1 MNEVVTQPLLLN
13 KKSRSS
19 RFSSWSGNGNSFR
32 DKISR
37 SIYIFLLFAMD
48 FIMFIYSI
56 NGRLIEN
63 GKVNQAVL
71 VILGAIFA
79 VSLTL
84 ILLLSFSKIAQNV
97 LCALV
102 TMLVTI
108 MFFYQFGM
116 GDVDNFL
123 EVWLNKHARWL
134 SFLCICPSPWII
146 GFILGL
152 LVFFAFLYSDA
163 ILFVML
169 IFLFSAAIG
178 VHKNES
184 LAPAKTEYQEVKKLP
199 PNVGLGRDSNIV
211 YLMAPKL
218 PSYQFLNSI
227 RDVNFRELR
236 DLIIGFYVVNG
247 FEVYPNAFVQKNDSM
262 SNIIDI
268 LNQVNYNSTTS
279 ANRGYAEFL
288 NDWNFIHG
296 GIDYISLEENQL
308 YDYLRNS
315 GFGVSMYAMPGFDF
329 CLKGGDFYTDRCVV
343 KGYKNVSVYDEK
355 ATLEQNVNALLG
367 EWILSLKSRDFRSFA
382 RSFINTSPLKNMKVL
397 SENRRVSIEGAASI
411 FERLSGDFKRDKNG
425 QVYLTYVDLPSDIYI
440 YDEYCNIK
448 PRKEWVAL
456 KDNSLY
462 TGSLDDKRKAY
473 VDQAKCLIG
482 KMQEY
487 MEDIYKSGKAD
498 RTDIFV
504 QGISPIRELAGV
516 VGDKYNRFVSENLVN
531 LGIRKG
537 KKPKFL
543 INANVCLASDFTKTL
558 IRYQDY
564 CYSVDNM
571 KNYSPEEALNLK
583 KNLVNNSVIR
593 GSKISNIAA
602 NYRDWYD
609 LYRANSTSYQKRQ
622 QQLKAEQEAR
632 LKREAQGRQKKEGV
646 SAGNAEGADV
656 SKQKKLYEE
665 NIFEPTD
672 DFVTDESE
680 DESAVDV
687 KEISLPVAVM
697 PADTS
702 AEKEKTAPV
711 NAEENSESAKKNS
724 VETQKVKPQETV
736 AQNVE
741 QQEQKAA
748 SQVPEVKIS
757 EPEAQ
762 EEVTDK
768 TEGITVNEVPA
779 AVEKI
784 VEPEV
789 KEVPVIEEQNNA
801 EPAVAEVPAVEE
813 EKVVTEPEVKE
824 VPVIEEQNNAEPAVA
839 EVPAVE
845 EEKVVTEPEVKE
857 VPIIEEQNNAEPAVE
872 EQKVMSEPVVE
883 EVSVVE
889 EQKVVTEP
897 EVADVSVTEEQKTA
911 EPVVTDE
918 KTEEAGELEL
928 F

>member
-1 MNEVVTQPLLLN
+1 MNEVVTQPLLLK

-19 RFSSWSGNGNSFR
+19 KFSSWSGNANSFK
-32 DKISR
+32 DKIFR

-56 NGRLIEN
+56 NGRLVEN

-71 VILGAIFA
+71 VILGTIFA
-79 VSLTL
+79 ISLVI

-97 LCALV
+97 VCALV

-123 EVWLNKHARWL
+123 EVWFNKHARWL

-146 GFILGL
+146 GFVLGL
-152 LVFFAFLYSDA
+152 IIFFAFFYSGA
-163 ILFVML
+163 ILFIML
-169 IFLFSAAIG
+169 IFLLSAAIG
-178 VHKNES
+178 VHNNETLQPS
-184 LAPAKTEYQEVKKLP
+184 KAEYQEVKRLP
-199 PNVGLGRDSNIV
+199 PNVGLGRDSNVV
-211 YLMAPKL
+211 YIMVPKL
-218 PSYQFLNSI
+218 PSYQFLNGI
-227 RDVNFRELR
+227 RDINFRDLR
-236 DLIIGFYVVNG
+236 DLIIGFYVTNG
-247 FEVYPNAFVQKNDSM
+247 FEVYPNAFVQKNDTM

-268 LNQVNYNSTTS
+268 LNQVDYNSTTS

-296 GIDYISLEENQL
+296 GLDYISLEENQL

-343 KGYKNVSVYDEK
+343 KGYKNVPMYDEK

-367 EWILSLKSRDFRSFA
+367 EWILSLKSRDLRSFA
-382 RSFINTSPLKNMKVL
+382 RSFINASPLKNMKVL
-397 SENRRVSIEGAASI
+397 SENRRVSIEGSASI
-411 FERLSGDFKRDKNG
+411 FERLYSDFKRDKDG
-425 QVYLTYVDLPSDIYI
+425 QVYLAYVDLPSDIFI

-473 VDQAKCLIG
+473 TDQTKCLIG

-487 MEDIYKSGKAD
+487 MEEFYKSGKAD
-498 RTDIFV
+498 RSDIFV

-516 VGDKYNRFVSENLVN
+516 VGDKYNRFVSESLVN

-537 KKPKFL
+537 KRPKFL

-571 KNYSPEEALNLK
+571 KNYSTEEALNLK

-602 NYRDWYD
+602 NYRDWYE
-609 LYRANSTSYQKRQ
+609 LYKANSVSYKKRQ
-622 QQLKAEQEAR
+622 KQIQDEQNAR
-632 LKREAQGRQKKEGV
+632 LKREAEERKKREV
-646 SAGNAEGADV
+646 MPARSIENSDLTKKK
-656 SKQKKLYEE
+656 KQYDE
-665 NIFEPTD
+665 NIFVPTD
-672 DFVTDESE
+672 DIVADEQEE
-680 DESAVDV
+680 DKSDIQD
-687 KEISLPVAVM
+687 ISLPLDVL
-697 PADTS
+697 PADDATGKKEDAVKTEEISESVKENPTEATVQPQEAVTEETS
-702 AEKEKTAPV
+702 AKSLESEIKPSKPVVEEVPVVEEAVAAEPVVEEAP
-711 NAEENSESAKKNS
+711 A
-724 VETQKVKPQETV
+724 VEETV
-736 AQNVE
+736 ATEPVVE
-741 QQEQKAA
+741 
-748 SQVPEVKIS
+748 
-757 EPEAQ
+757 
-762 EEVTDK
+762 
-768 TEGITVNEVPA
+768 
-779 AVEKI
+779 
-784 VEPEV
+784 
-789 KEVPVIEEQNNA
+789 
-801 EPAVAEVPAVEE
+801 EVPAVE
-813 EKVVTEPEVKE
+813 EKVVTEPVVE
-824 VPVIEEQNNAEPAVA
+824 

-845 EEKVVTEPEVKE
+845 ETVATEPV
-857 VPIIEEQNNAEPAVE
+857 VEEAPAVE
-872 EQKVMSEPVVE
+872 EAVTTEPVVE
-883 EVSVVE
+883 EVPAVEETVATEPVVE
-889 EQKVVTEP
+889 EAPAVE
-897 EVADVSVTEEQKTA
+897 EAVAT
-911 EPVVTDE
+911 EPVV
-918 KTEEAGELEL
+918 EEAPAVEEKPQESGELDL